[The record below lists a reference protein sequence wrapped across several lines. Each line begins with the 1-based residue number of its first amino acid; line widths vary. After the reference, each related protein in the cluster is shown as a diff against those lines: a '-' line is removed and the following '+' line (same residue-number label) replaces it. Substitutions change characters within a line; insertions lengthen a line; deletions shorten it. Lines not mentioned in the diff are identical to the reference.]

1 MKKIFKEKSKT
12 IIFTVCFM
20 FNSTLFLAQ
29 VDTVDGPEGPPTGS
43 IDIMLLPMIIV
54 AVLVAFNFYKNTKS
68 DKFLNNKI

>member
-29 VDTVDGPEGPPTGS
+29 VDTQDGPEGPPTSS
-43 IDIMLLPMIIV
+43 IDTMLLPMIIV
-54 AVLVAFNFYKNTKS
+54 AVFVAFNFYNKTILNKTK
-68 DKFLNNKI
+68 